1 MLAAGKTKLC
11 VTLTVEVAVLGEQ
24 WQRVTWAG
32 QRKRLV
38 AWSHLSSPQIA
49 PRWSGERGEEGHNGR
64 WTPSKRMFCERWER
78 RWGWCE
84 GSGVSGDRFASGD
97 SPIHLSLT
105 LTPEARGE
113 QSACGQGKYDP
124 NPPPTPNLQIHT
136 VSQKHTH
143 GESTG
148 LGGEVI

>member
-1 MLAAGKTKLC
+1 M
-11 VTLTVEVAVLGEQ
+11 
-24 WQRVTWAG
+24 
-32 QRKRLV
+32 

-84 GSGVSGDRFASGD
+84 GSGVSRDRFASGD

-105 LTPEARGE
+105 LTPGAPGRAVSLWSR
-113 QSACGQGKYDP
+113 QVRPQ
-124 NPPPTPNLQIHT
+124 PPPNNAQPPNTHCLSETHT
-136 VSQKHTH
+136 WREYRSGQRGNLMLGSLPGLAVVARVPVS
-143 GESTG
+143 
-148 LGGEVI
+148 LGQS

>member
-1 MLAAGKTKLC
+1 MGRAT
-11 VTLTVEVAVLGEQ
+11 
-24 WQRVTWAG
+24 

-38 AWSHLSSPQIA
+38 ARSHLSSPQIA

-97 SPIHLSLT
+97 SLIHLSLT
-105 LTPEARGE
+105 LTLGARGE
-113 QSACGQGKYDP
+113 QSAGGQGKNEP
-124 NPPPTPNLQIHT
+124 SPHPPPPPPPTPVLQTHS
-136 VSQKHTH
+136 VSQKHTCRKYR
-143 GESTG
+143 S
-148 LGGEVI
+148 EVI

>member
-1 MLAAGKTKLC
+1 M
-11 VTLTVEVAVLGEQ
+11 
-24 WQRVTWAG
+24 TWAG

-84 GSGVSGDRFASGD
+84 GSEVSGDRFASGD

-105 LTPEARGE
+105 LTPGARGE
-113 QSACGQGKYDP
+113 QSASGQGKYDP
-124 NPPPTPNLQIHT
+124 NPPPNSQPSNTYCLSETHTWRKYRSGQRGNLMLGSLLRLAVVVREP
-136 VSQKHTH
+136 VS
-143 GESTG
+143 
-148 LGGEVI
+148 LGHS